1 MAGNLAQVL
10 YRSTLKEQH
19 NFKGIHSLAS
29 CGKEIMLDYYK
40 RLRWEKIVGYM
51 ARMNALN
58 YLFLKRNWAD
68 QLSSI
73 LLIQQIA
80 KCDYIAKEYSR
91 RGQQIFKNVEK
102 LLSLSD
108 RSLCQQFVEEFMNC
122 ADYDQLCDEEELKE
136 FWPSVYN
143 RL

>member
-1 MAGNLAQVL
+1 MVLNLLDNIELSEDKPADKL
-10 YRSTLKEQH
+10 IEEEKRKEA
-19 NFKGIHSLAS
+19 FKIIEDFENDA
-29 CGKEIMLDYYK
+29 ENI
-40 RLRWEKIVGYM
+40 
-51 ARMNALN
+51 
-58 YLFLKRNWAD
+58 
-68 QLSSI
+68 
-73 LLIQQIA
+73 
-80 KCDYIAKEYSR
+80 
-91 RGQQIFKNVEK
+91 EK